1 MRSQL
6 YKDNSHFSIPWYRP
20 RSYEPSITNHFFV
33 QDEADQNIREILR
46 KVDPL
51 EEDFNNNAGNGN
63 GNGNGKRSS
72 PDGKLSDDSGIRGDN
87 TSDQVSML

>member
-1 MRSQL
+1 M
-6 YKDNSHFSIPWYRP
+6 
-20 RSYEPSITNHFFV
+20 NHFIV

-72 PDGKLSDDSGIRGDN
+72 PDGNGKRSSPDGKLSDDSGIRGDN
-87 TSDQVSML
+87 TSVSFDFS